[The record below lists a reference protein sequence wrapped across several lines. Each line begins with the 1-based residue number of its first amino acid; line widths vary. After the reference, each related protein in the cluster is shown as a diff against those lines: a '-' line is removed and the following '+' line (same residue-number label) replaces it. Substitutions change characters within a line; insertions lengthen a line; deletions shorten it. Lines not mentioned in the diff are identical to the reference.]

1 MEKTMKK
8 LLTTFLLV
16 SLSSILISAGIKDL
30 FGMKPGVADQP
41 KQISF
46 YSLKAKT
53 IDGKEFDFSTL
64 KGKRVLIVNV
74 ASECGFTPQYKKL
87 QKLFDEYKDKNF
99 VILGFPCNDFGGQ
112 EPGSASEIK
121 SFCEKNYGV
130 TFQLM
135 EKVSIKGPNPHPVY
149 QWLTKKE
156 LNGRSNASVRW
167 NFHKF
172 LIDENGN
179 WIADFGSMTDPMSEK
194 IVAFAARKS

>member
-1 MEKTMKK
+1 MKK
-8 LLTTFLLV
+8 VSISLMILV
-16 SLSSILISAGIKDL
+16 VSSILFSAGIKDHL
-30 FGMKPGVADQP
+30 ARLSKDHGQSKPV
-41 KQISF
+41 SF

-53 IDGKEFDFSTL
+53 IDGKDFDFSTL

-87 QKLFDEYKDKNF
+87 QKLFDDYKDKNF

-112 EPGSASEIK
+112 EPGSTSEIK

-156 LNGRSNASVRW
+156 LNGKSNASVRW

-172 LIDENGN
+172 LIDENGQ
-179 WIADFGSMTDPMSEK
+179 WVEDYGSMTDPMSEK